1 MVKLPNLEF
10 EQAVLLET
18 IAAQA
23 SETASFLGADAFDPS
38 VMAAMEAVPREA
50 FVPDA
55 LKSRAY
61 ENRPLPIGMDQT
73 ISQPYI
79 VAAMTHLL
87 KLSAAA
93 RALEIGT
100 GCGYQSAVLAEIA
113 AEVISVEFIA
123 ELADAARTR
132 LARLGYDNVA
142 VHQGDGRQGWPDGA
156 PYDGI
161 IVTAAPGPAA
171 QVSGGPVAGG
181 CEAGNPHRRAPA
193 RTKINGL

>member
-161 IVTAAPGPAA
+161 IVTAAPDRLPKFLVA
-171 QVSGGPVAGG
+171 QLRAGWH
-181 CEAGNPHRRAPA
+181 AH
-193 RTKINGL
+193 